1 MDYNIILNALRESI
15 DYIKKLDDIR
25 GGLDE
30 NTHEPENTFENV
42 DFERDYRE
50 ADRFLNERY
59 FSLKIFESGFSEF
72 MSSEIPA
79 KYEKI
84 YLLSQILIIS
94 RTCENL
100 YPTLHNSDI
109 ISIGYFDEKIGF
121 DEDWRVINDEYVWC
135 YPDLESLKTLSSG
148 ERELNIY
155 YNYSYYIISIAKIIS
170 EAVDNYLELNR
181 SRYIYYYL
189 SKRKTKFNLM
199 SLKHFNPIEAM
210 YISDI
215 FNEYQDYIRNG
226 NESYERSYSFGDFF
240 LKYLNFKNVEDE
252 NVEDENL
259 EDKNNFEENLAT
271 MPFKDSQS
279 EEYYNKIVEIF
290 ELEKVFKDD
299 EEKKNYFNLLEFKFK
314 VYDKE
319 GLGVYSLEQA
329 YEICKD
335 LCLILEK
342 EKAIKV
348 FETLYYSQNTLSNN
362 KEDKYDYDALT
373 PILNKYF
380 DNGSR
385 EVYKSIIENHCLNS
399 PTSKRLKT
407 DKKVNATCLQKF
419 FKVPFKVLNIVFEFD
434 KPLKSGNSPK
444 EGEHPAIY
452 LELEKILPI
461 G

>member
-1 MDYNIILNALRESI
+1 MDCNIVLNALRESI
-15 DYIKKLDDIR
+15 DYIKKLDEIR
-25 GGLDE
+25 GELDE

-199 SLKHFNPIEAM
+199 ILKHFNPIEAM

-226 NESYERSYSFGDFF
+226 NESNERSYSFGDFF
-240 LKYLNFKNVEDE
+240 LKYLNFENVEDE
-252 NVEDENL
+252 NVEDEN
-259 EDKNNFEENLAT
+259 NFEKNLAT
-271 MPFKDSQS
+271 MPFKDSKC

-319 GLGVYSLEQA
+319 ALGVLSLEQA

-342 EKAIKV
+342 ENAIKV
-348 FETLYYSQNTLSNN
+348 FETLYYSQNTLSN
-362 KEDKYDYDALT
+362 KEDKYDYDVLT
-373 PILNKYF
+373 PILDKYF

-385 EVYKSIIENHCLNS
+385 EVYKSIIENNCLNS
-399 PTSKRLKT
+399 VYSKRLKA
-407 DKKVNATCLQKF
+407 DKKVSACCLKSF
-419 FKVPFKVLNIVFEFD
+419 FDVPTKVLNNVFEFD
-434 KPLKSGNSPK
+434 KPLVGGNFPR
-444 EGEHPAIY
+444 EGEYPAIY
-452 LELEKILPI
+452 IELEKIFPKVK
-461 G
+461 